1 MEDKK
6 FTIRFYITIFSK
18 QGMRLKKFSVD
29 VLSKNEAMLEAEKY
43 IRTHYKEEDVEFK
56 IS

>member
-6 FTIRFYITIFSK
+6 FTRFYITIFSK
-18 QGMRLKKFSVD
+18 QGMRLKKFSIYVP
-29 VLSKNEAMLEAEKY
+29 SKNEAMLEAKKY
-43 IRTHYKEEDVEFK
+43 IRTHYREEDVEFK